1 VEFLWDFINI
11 YLLPKD
17 VSSLCDSKEISWQ
30 PNHGGSGEW
39 TKLFRF
45 ISSTA
50 WKSAFYHFIATL
62 FEAWELTCLTI
73 IYVRCRGGCGP
84 ETQHNILFRYK
95 RGIDGWS
102 CISYSGRN
110 YVGMEKGT
118 FTFEYHNCTQHK
130 RQVYH
135 MVTLTWLNNKWKQV
149 FGSSLLFQRTTGS
162 W

>member
-1 VEFLWDFINI
+1 MELLRDFINI
-11 YLLPKD
+11 YLVPKD

-30 PNHGGSGEW
+30 PNHGGSGKW

-50 WKSAFYHFIATL
+50 CKLAFYHFIATV
-62 FEAWELTCLTI
+62 FEVWEFDLSHHNICE
-73 IYVRCRGGCGP
+73 VWEGCGP

-95 RGIDGWS
+95 RGMDGWS

-118 FTFEYHNCTQHK
+118 FTFEYRNCTQHK
-130 RQVYH
+130 RH
-135 MVTLTWLNNKWKQV
+135 IWL
-149 FGSSLLFQRTTGS
+149 LD
-162 W
+162 